1 MNPNVIL
8 PGVFLAA
15 LFLMI
20 SVSEAPYIKLTNVV
34 CESKNKSWAVF
45 HYCRLKAYSR
55 NKTSMNINATFLHP
69 TNNVSLRLKMVKRLS
84 GYKPFLFDIT
94 IDACRF
100 LRKRHN
106 PVIKMF
112 YSFIKDYSTLN
123 HTCPYVGLQ
132 VVSDYHTAVFP
143 VPLPTGDYGVLL
155 DFIFDAKKQFHVNIY
170 FTFVEDF

>member
-1 MNPNVIL
+1 MNSNVIL

-15 LFLMI
+15 LFLI
-20 SVSEAPYIKLTNVV
+20 SSVSEAPNIKLTNVV
-34 CESKNKSWAVF
+34 CESINKSWAVF

-55 NKTSMNINATFLHP
+55 NKTSLNINATFLHP

-84 GYKPFLFDIT
+84 GYKPFLFDVT
-94 IDACRF
+94 IDACQF

-123 HTCPYVGLQ
+123 HTCPYGLQ

-143 VPLPTGDYGVLL
+143 VPLPSGDYGVLL
-155 DFIFDAKKQFHVNIY
+155 DFIFYAKKQFHVNIY
-170 FTFVEDF
+170 FNFVEDF